1 MKESE
6 VQAIKEIE
14 KRLKESELK
23 QKESLVTEGTTL
35 KPNLS
40 TDGTTLDASL
50 VTKGTTLEACLV
62 IEDESSSSETTF
74 TRSRNEDKESSSLE
88 GNVVD
93 ADIGPSYDNGTVTE
107 VPQSNNDTFEN
118 VFAYGIQNHEQ
129 PESIPDTYMVNENN
143 SNIISDIPNMDP
155 NRDMEEHDYVDYEQ
169 QCRESQ
175 RLLVAVLAVPDIPGG
190 RSTYQGAATRPTLPF
205 LSFTG
210 EGENSKSS
218 WPLNSLGAQVEVI
231 KTLENSCPIGWFG
244 IAKLSMRPCGCGD
257 RWELRGEGLVW
268 LTKRVPLSYMGI
280 CTKGPCGEVKFRN
293 LAKRALDVVW
303 VVCNS
308 RPLWC
313 YKFGG

>member
-62 IEDESSSSETTF
+62 IEGVALEASLVNKDESSSSETTF

-155 NRDMEEHDYVDYEQ
+155 NRDMEEHDYV
-169 QCRESQ
+169 ESITSNVMLKNVI
-175 RLLVAVLAVPDIPGG
+175 RLI
-190 RSTYQGAATRPTLPF
+190 
-205 LSFTG
+205 
-210 EGENSKSS
+210 
-218 WPLNSLGAQVEVI
+218 
-231 KTLENSCPIGWFG
+231 
-244 IAKLSMRPCGCGD
+244 
-257 RWELRGEGLVW
+257 
-268 LTKRVPLSYMGI
+268 
-280 CTKGPCGEVKFRN
+280 VKPN
-293 LAKRALDVVW
+293 K
-303 VVCNS
+303 
-308 RPLWC
+308 
-313 YKFGG
+313 